1 MADQPRAEGDVAR
14 GCPRVGQM
22 DKERNRGENEIPRV
36 IESTEKRIQAV
47 REGAWG
53 RLTPTQMGHPG
64 DQKLKCKAVHTDPGP
79 PIGGGCG

>member
-14 GCPRVGQM
+14 GCPRTGQM
-22 DKERNRGENEIPRV
+22 DKERNRGENEILRV

-47 REGAWG
+47 REGTWG

-64 DQKLKCKAVHTDPGP
+64 D
-79 PIGGGCG
+79 

>member
-1 MADQPRAEGDVAR
+1 M
-14 GCPRVGQM
+14 GQM

-64 DQKLKCKAVHTDPGP
+64 D
-79 PIGGGCG
+79 